1 MLDQLT
7 GGSFSYMRF
16 TKEFKLECIRKY
28 KSGERIDDPG
38 GCKHETFAHTVR
50 RWVRIYDS
58 VGEIG
63 LEHFVKKKT
72 WQDKFE
78 LIQRVMD
85 GESLRSVSVDN
96 AIEESLLSKW
106 YKIYQESGIDGLK
119 LDRRGRPPKMAKK
132 PKASNKAKTKEE
144 LEKELEYLRAENEYL
159 KKLNAL
165 VQKRKGRQPK
175 KK

>member
-1 MLDQLT
+1 
-7 GGSFSYMRF
+7 MRF

-38 GCKHETFAHTVR
+38 GCKHSTFHHTVV

-58 VGEIG
+58 VGEVG
-63 LEHFVKKKT
+63 LEHRFKIKT
-72 WQDKFE
+72 WQDKLT

-85 GESLRSVSVDN
+85 GESLQSVSIDN
-96 AIEESLLSKW
+96 AIEKTTLSRW
-106 YKIYQESGIDGLK
+106 FKIYQESGIDGLK
-119 LDRRGRPPKMAKK
+119 LVRLGRPPKMTKK
-132 PKASNKAKTKEE
+132 LKSSNKSKTKEE

>member
-1 MLDQLT
+1 
-7 GGSFSYMRF
+7 MRF

-28 KSGERIDDPG
+28 KSGERIDDPS
-38 GCKHETFAHTVR
+38 GCKHSTFHHTVV

-58 VGEIG
+58 VGEVG
-63 LEHFVKKKT
+63 LEHHFKMKT
-72 WQDKFE
+72 WQDKLA

-85 GESLRSVSVDN
+85 GESLQSVSIDN
-96 AIEESLLSKW
+96 AIEEPLLSKW
-106 YKIYQESGIDGLK
+106 FKIYQESGIDGLK
-119 LDRRGRPPKMAKK
+119 LDKRGRPPKMAKK
-132 PKASNKAKTKEE
+132 TKTSNETKTKEE

>member
-7 GGSFSYMRF
+7 GGSFLMRY
-16 TKEFKLECIRKY
+16 TKEFKLECVRKY
-28 KSGERIDDPG
+28 KAGEPIKDPG
-38 GCKHETFAHTVR
+38 GCKHKTFYKKVNMWAH
-50 RWVRIYDS
+50 IYDS
-58 VGEIG
+58 LGEAG
-63 LEHFVKKKT
+63 LEHKKPKRK
-72 WQDKFE
+72 WQDKMNM
-78 LIQRVMD
+78 IQRVIS
-85 GESLRSVSVDN
+85 GESICEVAFSN
-96 AIEESLLSKW
+96 GIQGELLSKW

-119 LDRRGRPPKMAKK
+119 LDRRGRPPKMTKK
-132 PKASNKAKTKEE
+132 SKKSNEPKTKEE